1 VNEFGTLPLLVV
13 SLTSRANK
21 TLSAAG
27 RVVRNVAAG
36 TLKEMFIK
44 FLKASILLI
53 GSSLVF
59 SSGALA
65 GDANKG
71 NLHLQDKTIVD
82 GKPLNPGYYRV
93 EWTGTGTAVQVTLL
107 QGKRTVV
114 TFPAHVTEQPTRNYD
129 DPYTKATEP
138 DGSSRLT
145 VIYIGGKRTALE
157 LEQNQANSQSS
168 MPDSK

>member
-1 VNEFGTLPLLVV
+1 MAGFQPTLY
-13 SLTSRANK
+13 
-21 TLSAAG
+21 G
-27 RVVRNVAAG
+27 R
-36 TLKEMFIK
+36 F
-44 FLKASILLI
+44 
-53 GSSLVF
+53 
-59 SSGALA
+59 
-65 GDANKG
+65 
-71 NLHLQDKTIVD
+71 
-82 GKPLNPGYYRV
+82 
-93 EWTGTGTAVQVTLL
+93 WVTPEA
-107 QGKRTVV
+107 VV